1 MNPAIIILVIILG
14 LAWGSFLNVCI
25 YRIPLKKSLI
35 SSRSHCPYCKHKIAW
50 YDNVPLL
57 SYLILK
63 GKCRHCKHKISIQ
76 YPVVELLSVLLIFLA
91 YLKFDL
97 SWQFFSAF
105 ALISILIVVSFIDL
119 NHRIIPDIISL
130 PGMVLGLLFAYF
142 NPQASLGA
150 SAIGFLSGGLSFYL
164 LAYVGEAVF
173 KKESMGGGD
182 IKLAA
187 LLGTF
192 LGWKNLIVV
201 ILLASFLGA
210 LIGGLRLTLS
220 KSKKDKTIPFGP
232 FLAIGSIIALF
243 WGESLINWY
252 LSHFFSH

>member
-1 MNPAIIILVIILG
+1 MNPAIIILIIILG

-35 SSRSHCPYCKHKIAW
+35 SSRSFCPNCKKNIAW
-50 YDNVPLL
+50 YDNVPIL

-76 YPVVELLSVLLIFLA
+76 YPLVELFSSFLLLLA

-97 SWQFFSAF
+97 SWQFFSGF
-105 ALISILIVVSFIDL
+105 VLISVLIVVSFIDL
-119 NHRIIPDIISL
+119 NHRIIPDIITL
-130 PGMVLGLLFAYF
+130 PGIVLGLVFSYF
-142 NPQASLGA
+142 NPQASL
-150 SAIGFLSGGLSFYL
+150 SAAVIGFLSGGLSFYL
-164 LAYVGEAVF
+164 LAYVGETVF

-187 LLGTF
+187 LLGAF

-210 LIGGLRLTLS
+210 LIGGLKLTLS
-220 KSKKDKTIPFGP
+220 KSEQDKTIPFGP
-232 FLAIGSIIALF
+232 FLAIASIVALF
-243 WGESLINWY
+243 WGESLIGFY
-252 LSHFFSH
+252 LSYFFSR

>member
-1 MNPAIIILVIILG
+1 MNPALIILIIILG

-35 SSRSHCPYCKHKIAW
+35 LSRSLCPNCKKKIAW
-50 YDNVPLL
+50 YDNLPIL

-63 GKCRHCKHKISIQ
+63 GKCRNCKHKISIQ
-76 YPVVELLSVLLIFLA
+76 YPVVELLSALLLFLA

-97 SWQFFSAF
+97 SWQFFSSF
-105 ALISILIVVSFIDL
+105 VLISILIVVSFIDL
-119 NHRIIPDIISL
+119 NHRIIPDIITL
-130 PGMVLGLLFAYF
+130 PGIVLGLFFSYF
-142 NPQASLGA
+142 NPQASLLA
-150 SAIGFLSGGLSFYL
+150 SVIGFLSGGLSFYL

-187 LLGTF
+187 LLGAF

-210 LIGGLRLTLS
+210 LIGGLKLTLS

-232 FLAIGSIIALF
+232 FLAIASVVALF
-243 WGESLINWY
+243 WGESLIKLY
-252 LSHFFSH
+252 LSYFFSR

>member
-1 MNPAIIILVIILG
+1 MNPALIILVIILS

-25 YRIPLKKSLI
+25 YRIPLKKTFLL
-35 SSRSHCPYCKHKIAW
+35 SRSLCPNCKIKISW
-50 YDNVPLL
+50 YDNFPIL
-57 SYLILK
+57 SYLILR
-63 GKCRHCKHKISIQ
+63 GQCRNCKHKISIQ
-76 YPVVELLSVLLIFLA
+76 YPAVELLSALLLLLA
-91 YLKFDL
+91 YMKFDL

-119 NHRIIPDIISL
+119 NHRIIPDVITL
-130 PGMVLGLLFAYF
+130 PGIVLGLVLSYLT
-142 NPQASLGA
+142 PQASLSA
-150 SAIGFLSGGLSFYL
+150 SVIGFLSGGVSLYL
-164 LAYVGEAVF
+164 LAYMGEALF

-187 LLGTF
+187 LLGAF

-210 LIGGLRLTLS
+210 LIGGLKLALS

-232 FLAIGSIIALF
+232 FLAAGSLIALF
-243 WGESLINWY
+243 WGESLIRLY
-252 LSHFFSH
+252 LSYFFSR